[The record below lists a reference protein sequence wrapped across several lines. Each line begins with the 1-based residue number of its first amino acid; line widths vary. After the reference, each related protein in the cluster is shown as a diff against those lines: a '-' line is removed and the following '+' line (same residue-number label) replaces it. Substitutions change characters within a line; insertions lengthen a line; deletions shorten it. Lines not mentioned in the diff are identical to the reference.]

1 VAFNEM
7 FINKENNL
15 NRILSNDLKI
25 NTPEISK
32 MISVLDLKTLDILLV
47 GMDLAKDLTSNS
59 VTMLLGILNII
70 EFL

>member
-1 VAFNEM
+1 M